1 MSEQFTCSGMSFPVH
16 LTIYSCCEETIDS
29 DLLYC
34 ILLAGHDMGDPF
46 EISTIRRE
54 VSILVLL
61 MHLEI
66 EITLT

>member
-1 MSEQFTCSGMSFPVH
+1 MSFPVH
-16 LTIYSCCEETIDS
+16 LTIYCCCEEAIDS
-29 DLLYC
+29 DLVYC

>member
-1 MSEQFTCSGMSFPVH
+1 MSFPVH
-16 LTIYSCCEETIDS
+16 LIISCCEETIVS

-54 VSILVLL
+54 VRMLVLL

-66 EITLT
+66 GITFT